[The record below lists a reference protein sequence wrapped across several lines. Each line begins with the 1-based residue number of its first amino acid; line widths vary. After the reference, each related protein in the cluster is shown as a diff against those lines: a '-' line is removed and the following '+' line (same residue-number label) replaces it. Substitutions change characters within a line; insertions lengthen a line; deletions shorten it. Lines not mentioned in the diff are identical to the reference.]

1 MRRVMLVLLMAACG
15 GDDGPIGLAFTSPSA
30 GDSFTRDR
38 LGATGA
44 LAAMVPIELAVTGAP
59 TRIAL
64 AAGPRALPDLEL
76 GGAGTAEVRSA
87 GAVTLTAIAFDGDVA
102 VATATVE
109 IAVADPG
116 VASCQDWLALYG
128 VDFTVGPAQPGVT
141 DPVTAKMP
149 INGVPYKAV
158 GATNPRAQLFGDCTI
173 IKSLAEAAPAFR
185 ERAIALVTDY
195 GVYNYRCIG
204 GGTPPDCPNGIS
216 QHAYATAIDLAGF
229 TTSDDTFFSVND
241 DWVIDPDAEDTC
253 AAPTEPGK
261 DQFLHELICELKTAG
276 VWNIVLTPN
285 YNADHR
291 NHFHVD
297 LTPDSDFIERRTSPP
312 DNH

>member
-1 MRRVMLVLLMAACG
+1 MRRVLLMLTVAACG
-15 GDDGPIGLAFTSPSA
+15 GDEPLGIAFTSPAA
-30 GDSFTRDR
+30 GDAFTRDQ

-44 LAAMVPIELAVTGAP
+44 LAAMVPVELALTGAP

-64 AAGPRALPDLEL
+64 AAGPRALPDVDL
-76 GGAGTAEVRSA
+76 GGAAIVEVPTA
-87 GAVTLTAIAFDGDVA
+87 GALTLTATAFDGDVA
-102 VATATVE
+102 MATATVD
-109 IAVADPG
+109 ITVGDPAA
-116 VASCQDWLALYG
+116 ASCQDWLALYG
-128 VDFTVGPAQPGVT
+128 VDFTVGPARPGVQ
-141 DPVTAKMP
+141 DPVTAKLP
-149 INGVPYKAV
+149 INGVPYKVV
-158 GATNPRAQLFGDCTI
+158 GATNPRTEMFGDCTI

-185 ERAIALVTDY
+185 ARDIALVTDY

-216 QHAYATAIDLAGF
+216 QHAYGTAIDLAGF
-229 TTSDDTFFSVND
+229 TTSDATYYSVND
-241 DWVIDPDAEDTC
+241 DWVIDPNAEETC

-261 DQFLHELICELKTAG
+261 DQFLHELICELKAAG

-297 LTPDSDFIERRTSPP
+297 LTPESDFIERRTAPP